1 MLRSFVVLSAMVVV
15 GACSHGSMKQKVAS
29 CSAKA
34 GADPGACLAVA
45 NDRMMAKDEAGA
57 KQYVE
62 AAADAIGPGCLHDH
76 AAAGCFQTIVLLLG
90 DEPVGLL
97 ADFKV
102 SEDLR
107 VLLPKGEG
115 DDVTN

>member
-1 MLRSFVVLSAMVVV
+1 MLRSFVVLSVVVV
-15 GACSHGSMKQKVAS
+15 GACSHSGSMKKQVAA

-45 NDRMMAKDEAGA
+45 NDRMMAKDEDGA

-62 AAADAIGPGCLHDH
+62 AATDAIGPGCLHDH
-76 AAAGCFQTIVLLLG
+76 AADGCFKTIVLLLG

-97 ADFKV
+97 AGFEV
-102 SEDLR
+102 SQDLR
-107 VLLPKGEG
+107 
-115 DDVTN
+115 